1 MGDILKI
8 NWKKLIVFIL
18 VTFIIGGF
26 FSFFINSRGFYNSL
40 EKPPL
45 SPPGVLFPIVWS
57 ILYVLMGIS
66 LYLVSESNSTN
77 KEQSYL
83 IYIVQLV
90 VNSLWTLLFFGFGLQ
105 FVSFLWILLL
115 IVLVVIMIIN
125 FYKANKLAGLLQIPY
140 LLWLLFAA
148 YLNLAI
154 FIINS

>member
-8 NWKKLIVFIL
+8 NWKKLIIFI
-18 VTFIIGGF
+18 VITFIIGGF

-57 ILYVLMGIS
+57 VLYILMGVS
-66 LYLVSESNSTN
+66 LYLVSESDSMN

-105 FVSFLWILLL
+105 LLSFLWILLL

-125 FYKANKLAGLLQIPY
+125 FYKANKVSGLLQIPY

-148 YLNLAI
+148 YLNHAI
-154 FIINS
+154 FIINR

>member
-1 MGDILKI
+1 MGDKLKI
-8 NWKKLIVFIL
+8 NWKKLIVFIV

-66 LYLVSESNSTN
+66 LYLVSESNSVD

-105 FVSFLWILLL
+105 LLSFLWILLL

-148 YLNLAI
+148 YLNFAI
-154 FIINS
+154 FIINR

>member
-1 MGDILKI
+1 M
-8 NWKKLIVFIL
+8 
-18 VTFIIGGF
+18 TFIIGGF

-66 LYLVSESNSTN
+66 LYLVSESDSTN

-105 FVSFLWILLL
+105 LLSFLWILLL

-154 FIINS
+154 FIINR

>member
-8 NWKKLIVFIL
+8 NWKKLIIFI
-18 VTFIIGGF
+18 VITFIIGGF

-57 ILYVLMGIS
+57 VLYILMGVS
-66 LYLVSESNSTN
+66 LYLVSESDSMN

-105 FVSFLWILLL
+105 LLSFLWILLL

-125 FYKANKLAGLLQIPY
+125 FYKANKVSGLLQIPY

-154 FIINS
+154 FIINR